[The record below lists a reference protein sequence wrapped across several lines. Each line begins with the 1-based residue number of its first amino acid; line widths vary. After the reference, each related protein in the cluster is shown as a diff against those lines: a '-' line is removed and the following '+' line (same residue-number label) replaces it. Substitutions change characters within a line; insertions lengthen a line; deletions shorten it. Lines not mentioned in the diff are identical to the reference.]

1 MNLLAEVKE
10 GLSIS
15 WEAIRANKMR
25 SALTTLGIVIGV
37 VTVTLM
43 GTAIQGLDRAFLD
56 NISAIGA
63 DILYVERFE
72 WFTGSREDWLRMQKR
87 PRITLEQA
95 EQLEGQ
101 LTMSRA
107 VAPVASRD
115 RPVRY
120 GRAESASVRIIGS
133 TEQYQ
138 YTGGISIAKGRF
150 FSEQEARGGRP
161 VCVIGSEVAENL
173 FRDEPPVGRRIRIDQ
188 QSFEII
194 GVLEKQGSLLG
205 LISLDNQIIV
215 PLPQFTAYFR
225 NNPDVT
231 IQVKVIAVDQIE
243 EAKEELRAVMRR
255 IRGLAPAEP
264 DDFGINQ
271 QDQFVQIFHRLGGT
285 IAAIGLFITAL
296 SLFVGGIGIMN
307 IMLVSVTERT
317 REIGIR

>member
-243 EAKEELRAVMRR
+243 EAKEE
-255 IRGLAPAEP
+255 
-264 DDFGINQ
+264 
-271 QDQFVQIFHRLGGT
+271 
-285 IAAIGLFITAL
+285 
-296 SLFVGGIGIMN
+296 
-307 IMLVSVTERT
+307 
-317 REIGIR
+317 